1 MDTPTP
7 DELDAA
13 TIDLIFALRDSLT
26 DDGPSRM
33 DFWAGRAASA
43 IETAAAGAD
52 SAGQAITIAAR
63 KLQIETLSASAAPV
77 ALRAGEVIDRDFQA
91 WASHVARNIVY
102 IVAVAYV
109 AREARS
115 KTKTAKTAEPVRE
128 SVEEP
133 MF

>member
-7 DELDAA
+7 DELDTA

-26 DDGPSRM
+26 DDGPSRA
-33 DFWAGRAASA
+33 DFWAGRAVTA

-63 KLQIETLSASAAPV
+63 KLQIETLTPSASEV
-77 ALRAGEVIDRDFQA
+77 ALRAAEVIDRDFQA
-91 WASHVARNIVY
+91 WASHIARNSVY
-102 IVAVAYV
+102 IAAVAYV
-109 AREARS
+109 ARETR
-115 KTKTAKTAEPVRE
+115 TKPKAKSAKP
-128 SVEEP
+128 VEEP